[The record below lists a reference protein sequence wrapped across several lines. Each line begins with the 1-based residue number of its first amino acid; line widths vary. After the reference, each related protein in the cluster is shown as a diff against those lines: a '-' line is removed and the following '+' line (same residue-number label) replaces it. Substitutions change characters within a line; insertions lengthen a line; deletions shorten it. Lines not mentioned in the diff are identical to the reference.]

1 MAIHELWQVVG
12 MHLRAHIKIQNGQYS
27 EWEAFFQ
34 SYQEKRWQFVENETI
49 TKLSENEAEVTFD
62 VKDIEGLTELSASP
76 EIREKETQLGIVTTL
91 L

>member
-1 MAIHELWQVVG
+1 
-12 MHLRAHIKIQNGQYS
+12 MHLRARIEIHNGLYS

-34 SYQEKRWQFVENETI
+34 SYQEQRWRFVENETI
-49 TKLSENEAEVTFD
+49 TRLSDNEAEVTFD
-62 VKDIEGLTELSASP
+62 VRDFEGLTELSASS

>member
-1 MAIHELWQVVG
+1 
-12 MHLRAHIKIQNGQYS
+12 MHLRARIEIHNGLYS

-34 SYQEKRWQFVENETI
+34 SYQEQRWRFVENETI
-49 TKLSENEAEVTFD
+49 TRLSDNEAEVTFD
-62 VKDIEGLTELSASP
+62 VRDIEGLTELSASS

>member
-1 MAIHELWQVVG
+1 MWQVVS
-12 MHLRAHIKIQNGQYS
+12 MHLKANIKIQNGQYS

-34 SYQEKRWQFVENETI
+34 SYQEQRWQFVENETI

-62 VKDIEGLTELSASP
+62 VKDIEGLTELSASS